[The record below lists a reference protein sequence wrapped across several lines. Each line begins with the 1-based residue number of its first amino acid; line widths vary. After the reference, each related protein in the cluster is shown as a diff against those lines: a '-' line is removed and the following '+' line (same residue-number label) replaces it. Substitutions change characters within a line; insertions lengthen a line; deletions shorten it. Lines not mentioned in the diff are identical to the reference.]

1 MSEQDVMTGTLE
13 VGTVLQGR
21 YVIEEIIG
29 QGGFGITY
37 RAKDTRVDV
46 PVAVKEYI
54 PQRQLS
60 EKEAERE
67 TKLAAKFYDLEG
79 VAAARDYFTEG
90 NHFYIVM
97 EYVKGI
103 SVKQYISQQGRMNGK
118 ETLEKMR
125 PILESVAKIHAEG
138 VVHRDISA
146 DNLMITEGNKLKLVD
161 FGTARFTEEYVD
173 KTHTLI
179 FKRGFAPVEQYRS
192 RGKQGPWTDIYS
204 LCATMYFMITGM
216 LPDDA
221 VERMIDDRTKSLQ
234 LVHGTGLTEEE
245 ADCIMKGLSVRP
257 EDRYQNIG
265 EFYES
270 LYKKAWHEGLKT
282 IKVEKSEKVRTPV
295 SHTGF
300 STTALLSEI
309 RGMGKKEKS
318 KKKILWIVLL
328 LICAITGG
336 VLVWKV
342 ASRKNTVNPKRL
354 STTTAEVTPTMSASP
369 TAFPTKEPVE
379 EAGYQIKDYV
389 GLTKKQLKDKTKELR
404 KAGLKI
410 KYKYK
415 FSDNVASGKII
426 SQKPRKGKEYKD
438 VSDVS
443 LVVTLSRGAKPTM
456 TPKPTKI
463 PRVTPVPTKK
473 PKTKKENDIDFSGD
487 LDKILG

>member
-1 MSEQDVMTGTLE
+1 MSENDVITGTLE
-13 VGTVLQGR
+13 AGTVLQGR

-79 VAAARDYFTEG
+79 VASARDYFTEG

-103 SVKQYISQQGRMNGK
+103 SVKQYISQQGRMTGE
-118 ETLEKMR
+118 ETLQKMR
-125 PILESVAKIHAEG
+125 PILESLGKIHEEG
-138 VVHRDISA
+138 VIHRDISA

-161 FGTARFTEEYVD
+161 FGTARFTEEYLD

-221 VERMIDDRTKSLQ
+221 VERMIDDRTKSLNQ
-234 LVHGTGLTEEE
+234 IQGTGLSEKE
-245 ADCIMKGLSVRP
+245 ASCIMKGLAVRP
-257 EDRYQNIG
+257 EDRYQNIR
-265 EFYES
+265 EFYEN
-270 LYKKAWHEGLKT
+270 LYQKDWYEGLKMVQ
-282 IKVEKSEKVRTPV
+282 IEKDEKVKSAAPFT
-295 SHTGF
+295 SF
-300 STTALLSEI
+300 STTSLLNEI
-309 RGMGKKEKS
+309 KSMRKVETRKKQLPR
-318 KKKILWIVLL
+318 ILL
-328 LICAITGG
+328 L
-336 VLVWKV
+336 VLFIGIV
-342 ASRKNTVNPKRL
+342 AWGLGMWSRRSENEAVIPQNSPMPTVEA
-354 STTTAEVTPTMSASP
+354 TAEISP
-369 TAFPTKEPVE
+369 TAEPME
-379 EAGYQIKDYV
+379 EVVYKINDYI
-389 GLTKKQLKDKTKELR
+389 GLTKKQLKEKTKELR

-410 KYKYK
+410 EYTYKY
-415 FSDNVASGKII
+415 SDKVKGGKII
-426 SQKPRKGKEYKD
+426 SQKPAEGKKYKD
-438 VSDVS
+438 VSDITLAVIVS
-443 LVVTLSRGAKPTM
+443 KGEKPQATPVQTAKS
-456 TPKPTKI
+456 
-463 PRVTPVPTKK
+463 TPVPTKNPEK
-473 PKTKKENDIDFSGD
+473 KKEDDINFSGD
-487 LDKILG
+487 LDKLLR